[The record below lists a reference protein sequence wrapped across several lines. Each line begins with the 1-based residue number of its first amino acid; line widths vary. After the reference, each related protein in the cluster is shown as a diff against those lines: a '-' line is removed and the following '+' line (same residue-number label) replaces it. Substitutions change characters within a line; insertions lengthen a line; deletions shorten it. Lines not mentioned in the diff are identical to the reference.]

1 MIIPYRKYKN
11 REGDLLHLP
20 IVSVRVRCNG
30 VKLAIWALIDSG
42 ADVTLLNK
50 SFAQLFNVNF
60 KKAKKIDLVG
70 VMEGPGFNGYIQQIN
85 LEVKGA
91 GRIDTIAAFTDSEK
105 YPDYM
110 ILGRRGFFEHFS
122 VKFEEYNK
130 EVVIEPKDPNPPSFA
145 NAPVPPFLQ

>member
-11 REGDLLHLP
+11 REGDLVQLP

-30 VKLAIWALIDSG
+30 VMLPIWALIDSG
-42 ADVTLLNK
+42 ADVTLLNM

-60 KKAKKIDLVG
+60 EKAKKIELVG
-70 VMEGPGFNGYIQQIN
+70 VMEGSGFSGYIQQVN
-85 LEVKGA
+85 LEVKDM
-91 GRIDTIAAFTDSEK
+91 GRIDTIAAFSDSEK

-130 EVVIEPKDPNPPSFA
+130 QVVIEPKESNPPSFA